1 MEQSWFRSHPGWVRL
16 LASLIPLGLAGLLQL
31 ALSVITN
38 TSSALVLVLAVVA
51 AAATGDR
58 LAGVLAAA
66 SAALGFDFFLTQP
79 YFQLRIDDP
88 GDIELAVLLLAVG
101 LAVSELAGWGIRRS
115 IEANQQSGFVQGAL
129 EAAALAGGS
138 VSTADGLERTSDGI
152 QRILAAESVSFVA
165 GDHDAS
171 AVIIQPDGTFRR
183 HGEVVDVARRG
194 LPAGPNGYCA
204 IPIAQQGAQLGYF
217 RVDLPASAR
226 PSRDQLR
233 VAALLA
239 SQWAL
244 RPLPRS
250 GTRHHAAAQGS
261 D

>member
-1 MEQSWFRSHPGWVRL
+1 MEHSWFRSHLGWVRL
-16 LASLIPLGLAGLLQL
+16 LAALVPLAMAGGLQL
-31 ALSVITN
+31 SLSVVTN
-38 TSSALVLVLAVVA
+38 TSAALILVLAVVGA
-51 AAATGDR
+51 ASTGDR

-79 YFQLRIDDP
+79 YLQLRIDDP

-101 LAVSELAGWGIRRS
+101 VAVSELASWGIRRS
-115 IEANQQSGFVQGAL
+115 LEATQQSGFVQGVL
-129 EAAALAGGS
+129 EASALAGGS
-138 VSTADGLERTSDGI
+138 VSTQDGLERTSDGI
-152 QRILAAESVSFVA
+152 RRILAADLVSFVA
-165 GDHDAS
+165 GEHDAS

-194 LPAGPNGYCA
+194 LPDARFGYCA

-217 RVDLPASAR
+217 RVDLPATAR

-239 SQWAL
+239 AQWTL

-250 GTRHHAAAQGS
+250 AVRAPRAGDRGA
-261 D
+261 

>member
-1 MEQSWFRSHPGWVRL
+1 M
-16 LASLIPLGLAGLLQL
+16 
-31 ALSVITN
+31 
-38 TSSALVLVLAVVA
+38 
-51 AAATGDR
+51 
-58 LAGVLAAA
+58 LAAA

-129 EAAALAGGS
+129 EASALAGGS
-138 VSTADGLERTSDGI
+138 VSVEDGLERTSQGI
-152 QRILAAESVSFVA
+152 KRILAAQAVDFV
-165 GDHDAS
+165 GGEHDAG
-171 AVIIQPDGTFRR
+171 ALIIQPDGTFRR
-183 HGEVVDVARRG
+183 HGEVVDVARHG
-194 LPAGPNGYCA
+194 LPDGRFGYCA

-217 RVDLPASAR
+217 RVDLPTSAQ

-239 SQWAL
+239 AQWSL

-250 GTRHHAAAQGS
+250 VVRAHREGDRPS
-261 D
+261 

>member
-16 LASLIPLGLAGLLQL
+16 LASLVPLGLAGLLQL
-31 ALSVITN
+31 TLSVITN

-58 LAGVLAAA
+58 LAGVLAAG

-115 IEANQQSGFVQGAL
+115 IEAHQQSGFVQGAL

-138 VSTADGLERTSDGI
+138 VSMADGLERTSDAI

-171 AVIIQPDGTFRR
+171 AVIIQPDGSFRR

-217 RVDLPASAR
+217 RVDLPESAR

-250 GTRHHAAAQGS
+250 GLRHHAAEGS
-261 D
+261 V

>member
-1 MEQSWFRSHPGWVRL
+1 MEHSWFRSHLGWVRL
-16 LASLIPLGLAGLLQL
+16 LAALVPLAVAGGLQL
-31 ALSVITN
+31 TLSVITN
-38 TSSALVLVLAVVA
+38 TSAALILVLAVVG

-101 LAVSELAGWGIRRS
+101 LAVSELASWGIRRS
-115 IEANQQSGFVQGAL
+115 MVANQQSGFVQDAL
-129 EAAALAGGS
+129 EASALAGGS
-138 VSTADGLERTSDGI
+138 VSTQDGLERTADGI
-152 QRILAAESVSFVA
+152 RRILSAEAVSFV
-165 GDHDAS
+165 GGEHDAS

-183 HGEVVDVARRG
+183 HGGVVDVARRG
-194 LPAGPNGYCA
+194 LPTGPDGYCA

-217 RVDLPASAR
+217 RVELPAAAR
-226 PSRDQLR
+226 PSREELR
-233 VAALLA
+233 VAVLLA

-244 RPLPRS
+244 RPLPHTV
-250 GTRHHAAAQGS
+250 TRNHRAGGQQS
-261 D
+261 